1 MVLMARKGKVS
12 RKTRETDVHVEVNV
26 DGVGKAEISTT
37 IPFLDHMLELLAK
50 HGFLDCTIRGEGDI
64 SVDYHHLV
72 EDVGI
77 SLGRALKKALGDKE
91 GIRRYGTASVPMDES
106 LCRVSMDISGR
117 PFLVFNADFGSKKI
131 RDFDPNLFF
140 DFFKSLSDC
149 MGITLHINVIYG
161 KNPHHMVE
169 SVFKAF
175 ARALDVATSFD
186 GRIEGVM
193 STKGSL

>member
-1 MVLMARKGKVS
+1 MARKGKVS
-12 RKTRETDVHVEVNV
+12 RKTKETDVHVEVNI
-26 DGVGKAEISTT
+26 DGGGKAEISTT

-50 HGFLDCTIRGEGDI
+50 HGFMDFTIRGKGDT

-77 SLGRALKKALGDKE
+77 SLGKALKKALGDKE

-117 PFLVFNADFGSKKI
+117 PCLVFNADFGIKKI
-131 RDFDPNLFF
+131 KDFDPNLFL

-161 KNPHHMVE
+161 KNPHHIVE
-169 SVFKAF
+169 SIFKAF

-186 GRIEGVM
+186 ERIKGVM

>member
-1 MVLMARKGKVS
+1 MARKGKAS
-12 RKTRETDVHVEVNV
+12 RKTKETDVNIEVNI
-26 DGVGKAEISTT
+26 DGDGKAEISTT
-37 IPFLDHMLELLAK
+37 IPFLDHMLELLAR
-50 HGFLDCTIRGEGDI
+50 HGFMDCAIRGEGDT

-72 EDVGI
+72 EDIGI
-77 SLGRALKKALGDKE
+77 SLGTALKEALGDKE
-91 GIRRYGTASVPMDES
+91 GIRRYGTATVPMDES

-117 PFLVFNADFGSKKI
+117 PYLVFNADFDGKKI
-131 RDFDPNLFF
+131 RDFDPTLFF

-161 KNPHHMVE
+161 NNPHHIVE
-169 SVFKAF
+169 SIFKAF

-186 GRIEGVM
+186 GRIKGVM

>member
-1 MVLMARKGKVS
+1 MARKGKAS
-12 RKTRETDVHVEVNV
+12 RKTKETDVNIEVNI
-26 DGVGKAEISTT
+26 DGDGTAEISTT
-37 IPFLDHMLELLAK
+37 IPFLDHMLELLAR
-50 HGFLDCTIRGEGDI
+50 HGFMDCAIRGEGDT

-72 EDVGI
+72 EDIGI
-77 SLGRALKKALGDKE
+77 SLGTALKEALGDKE
-91 GIRRYGTASVPMDES
+91 GIRRYGTATVPMDES

-117 PFLVFNADFGSKKI
+117 PYLVFNADFDGKKI
-131 RDFDPNLFF
+131 RDFDPTLFF

-161 KNPHHMVE
+161 NNPHHIVE
-169 SVFKAF
+169 SIFKAF

-186 GRIEGVM
+186 GRIKGVM

>member
-1 MVLMARKGKVS
+1 MVMARKGNVS
-12 RKTRETDVHVEVNV
+12 RKTKETDVHVEVNI
-26 DGVGKAEISTT
+26 DGGGKAEISTT
-37 IPFLDHMLELLAK
+37 IPFLDHMLELMAK
-50 HGFLDCTIRGEGDI
+50 HGFMDFTIRGKGDT

-77 SLGRALKKALGDKE
+77 SLGKALKKALGDKE

-117 PFLVFNADFGSKKI
+117 PYLVFNADFGSKKI
-131 RDFDPNLFF
+131 RDFDPGLFF

-161 KNPHHMVE
+161 KNPHHIVE

>member
-1 MVLMARKGKVS
+1 MARKGKIS
-12 RKTRETDVHVEVNV
+12 RKTKETDVHVEVNI
-26 DGVGKAEISTT
+26 DGGGKAEISTT

-50 HGFLDCTIRGEGDI
+50 HGFMDFTIRGEGDI

-77 SLGRALKKALGDKE
+77 SLGKALKKALGDKE

-106 LCRVSMDISGR
+106 LCHVSMDISGR
-117 PFLVFNADFGSKKI
+117 PYLVFNADFGSKKI

-161 KNPHHMVE
+161 KNPHHIVE

-186 GRIEGVM
+186 ERIKGVM

>member
-1 MVLMARKGKVS
+1 MARKGKVS
-12 RKTRETDVHVEVNV
+12 RKTKETDVHVEVNI
-26 DGVGKAEISTT
+26 DGSGKAEIATT

-50 HGFLDCTIRGEGDI
+50 HGFMDCTIRAKGDT

-77 SLGRALKKALGDKE
+77 SLGEALKKALGDKE

-117 PFLVFNADFGSKKI
+117 PYLVFNADFGSKKI

-161 KNPHHMVE
+161 KNPHHIVE

-175 ARALDVATSFD
+175 ARALDVAASFD
-186 GRIEGVM
+186 GRIKGVM

>member
-1 MVLMARKGKVS
+1 MARKGKAS
-12 RKTRETDVHVEVNV
+12 RTTKETDVNIEVNI
-26 DGVGKAEISTT
+26 DGDGKAEISTT
-37 IPFLDHMLELLAK
+37 IPFLDHMLELLAR
-50 HGFLDCTIRGEGDI
+50 HGFMDCAIRGEGDT

-72 EDVGI
+72 EDIGI
-77 SLGRALKKALGDKE
+77 SLGTALKEALGDKE
-91 GIRRYGTASVPMDES
+91 GIRRYGTATVPMDES

-117 PFLVFNADFGSKKI
+117 PYLVFNADFDGKKI
-131 RDFDPNLFF
+131 RDFDPTLFF

-161 KNPHHMVE
+161 NNPHHIVE
-169 SVFKAF
+169 SIFKAF

-186 GRIEGVM
+186 GRIKGVM